1 MENQSK
7 TAVAARRQALE
18 MRLAALTERLTV
30 IETELLSHHDP
41 DWAELAVEREGDEVL
56 ESIGLGAQEEIRAI
70 RAALQRI
77 EAGTYGI
84 CQRCGAGIS
93 AARLDVLPAAAL
105 CRECAI

>member
-56 ESIGLGAQEEIRAI
+56 EASGLAGLREIGP
-70 RAALQRI
+70 ALQRI